1 MVVCYKRYIDSRLR
15 AVGCG
20 EFCRSHQVAGP
31 FGVYYARACT
41 RRAPLR
47 NCDLSLLL
55 REGLLQPGRCF
66 RLMKDS
72 AGCSN
77 ALGMA

>member
-1 MVVCYKRYIDSRLR
+1 MVVRYKRYIDSRLR

-20 EFCRSHQVAGP
+20 EFCRSP